1 MGTGRGTT
9 TLALAEAQVEH
20 SLADQALK
28 ILQTA
33 SWPTGDEARLAVTGR
48 IHALSGRPGMARQ
61 VLQQLAEVARHHYVS
76 GYYSSLIHLALDDR
90 AAALASLE
98 NAADE
103 HCPLLAYLKI
113 DPRFKELHAEPRFAA
128 LLKRVGLDI

>member
-1 MGTGRGTT
+1 MRYLLPQGHLDSAMFELQLAQGLDPFSGRTVLKIGKVHFFNGDSGRAIKAFQRTLQMGTGRGTT

-61 VLQQLAEVARHHYVS
+61 VLQQLAEVARHH
-76 GYYSSLIHLALDDR
+76 
-90 AAALASLE
+90 
-98 NAADE
+98 
-103 HCPLLAYLKI
+103 
-113 DPRFKELHAEPRFAA
+113 
-128 LLKRVGLDI
+128 